1 MPENCRDNSSCNLI
15 LGYLICSFLLDS
27 IYLISIFLYLN
38 SVYKK
43 KIFVYTN
50 LFPIIN
56 SIWFMILFS
65 IKYQI
70 VTKYSIFR
78 TIYIIQSLAITYYI
92 IAHLFLLFNE
102 KIYSLIN
109 KKKQEDN
116 IKLYITNHQTEY
128 VNL

>member
-1 MPENCRDNSSCNLI
+1 MPENCRNNSSCNLI
-15 LGYLICSFLLDS
+15 LGYLVCSLLMDS
-27 IYLISIFLYLN
+27 IYLISICLYLKRF
-38 SVYKK
+38 YKK

-92 IAHLFLLFNE
+92 IAHMFLLFNE

-116 IKLYITNHQTEY
+116 IKLYIANHQTEY